1 MQIKNILKSLLA
13 AYALTG
19 ACLLVLAWLVYRMNF
34 GTGPVTAGIVAVYVI
49 ACLAGG
55 FVAGKLMRKDKYR
68 WGTLTGLCY
77 FLLLLAVSF
86 AVQGKWDMTVSHAV
100 TTFCMC
106 LGGGALGG
114 MLA

>member
-1 MQIKNILKSLLA
+1 M
-13 AYALTG
+13 G
-19 ACLLVLAWLVYRMNF
+19 LAWLVYRMNF
-34 GTGPVTAGIVAVYVI
+34 GTGPVTAGIIAVYVI

-77 FLLLLAVSF
+77 FMLLLLVSF
-86 AVQGKWDMTVSHAV
+86 AVQGKWNMTVSHAV